1 MVATT
6 GKHQWTILQIAALSD
21 LQLAS
26 LNCDEMV
33 NVIQASGVPV
43 RGVRRIEYDAL
54 AALVYQARHF
64 CLQQPDIP
72 QASAQF
78 NN

>member
-1 MVATT
+1 
-6 GKHQWTILQIAALSD
+6 
-21 LQLAS
+21 
-26 LNCDEMV
+26 
-33 NVIQASGVPV
+33 VPV

-54 AALVYQARHF
+54 AALVYQARFF
-64 CLQQPDIP
+64 CRQQPDIP